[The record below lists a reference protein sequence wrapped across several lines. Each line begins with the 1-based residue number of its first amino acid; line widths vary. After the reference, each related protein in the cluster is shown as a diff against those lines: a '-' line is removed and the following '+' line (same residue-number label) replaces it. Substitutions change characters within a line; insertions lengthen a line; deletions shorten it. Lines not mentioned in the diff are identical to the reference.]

1 MANIQTANMKG
12 QVPSPAITGAE
23 AFPVRATIVLSSFA
37 TTDVY
42 EMLTIPVGARVVDW
56 SVDVDDIDS
65 GTAAI
70 FKVGVLNSGKT
81 DLDSGNA
88 VWKTGL
94 TTGQAGGVARMDTLT
109 ALRAGVATSERVV
122 GIIATTGPNT
132 FSDTAG
138 GVLGITVWLSA

>member
-1 MANIQTANMKG
+1 MANIQSANMKG

-23 AFPVRATIVLSSFA
+23 AFPVRATITLASFA

-42 EMLTIPVGARVVDW
+42 EMLKIPVGARVVDW
-56 SVDVDDIDS
+56 TVDVDDIDEA
-65 GTAAI
+65 TAAA
-70 FKVGVLNSGKT
+70 FKVGVLNAGKT

-88 VWKTGL
+88 IWKTGL
-94 TTGQAGGVARMDTLT
+94 TTGQAGGLARMDTLT

-122 GIIATTGPNT
+122 GIIATAAPTT
-132 FSDTAG
+132 FAA